1 MVPLCYALSR
11 SKKATTEHK
20 GITTTTLTTE
30 TDSMHESEP
39 ATSAGNLQMW
49 AEGHCKVQQVNKANP
64 KTLRDCQTITNFL
77 LLPWYCFPPLY
88 DLCFS

>member
-11 SKKATTEHK
+11 SKKTTREHK
-20 GITTTTLTTE
+20 GITKTTVTTE
-30 TDSMHESEP
+30 TDSMCGSEP

-64 KTLRDCQTITNFL
+64 ETLRDCQTITNVL
-77 LLPWYCFPPLY
+77 SLSWYSFPPFKSLV
-88 DLCFS
+88 L